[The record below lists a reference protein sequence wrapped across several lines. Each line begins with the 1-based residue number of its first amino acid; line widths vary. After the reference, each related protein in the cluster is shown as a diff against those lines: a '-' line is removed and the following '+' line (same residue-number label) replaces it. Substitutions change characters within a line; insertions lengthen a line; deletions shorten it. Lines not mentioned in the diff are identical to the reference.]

1 MAERVSQPVIILHR
15 KCHRS
20 ALLLSASTSDLRLIA
35 QADRSDAG
43 CDIETG
49 VPLETDR
56 LQRNRAVGAADEH
69 IGAGADPNRGA
80 SARTNIIARQRY
92 RGEAAARRED
102 APDQHAALRIANVHT
117 EFVDRAGIVLRPA
130 SRPRKGA
137 ADRLRR
143 GEHKPPT

>member
-1 MAERVSQPVIILHR
+1 MAERVSQPVIIRHR

-80 SARTNIIARQRY
+80 SARTNIIARRRS
-92 RGEAAARRED
+92 RGMTATRRED
-102 APDQHAALRIANVHT
+102 TQNQNGDLRIPAVAT
-117 EFVDRAGIVLRPA
+117 ELHVRPGI
-130 SRPRKGA
+130 
-137 ADRLRR
+137 
-143 GEHKPPT
+143 